1 MEEMTDYRNIVNMI
15 RKLFLFLFF
24 FCIILCEKFFSFTVC
39 FVHRGLFAPV
49 LLIFVLTCLLGVIF
63 FDFPF
68 GLGRE
73 EWDQFPLSVEELKT
87 IIRKIQSMSA
97 FPWFRFIAVVRQ
109 DLVALYQAALQ
120 DLGFGHVHAW
130 YWYKTTHNQEF
141 VSTLSSV
148 EVLLVAT
155 YCEKNKNNE
164 RKWDGT
170 SSNGRWK
177 SPLERHNHV
186 DLPGVSTVRFLDQ
199 NQKVVNRHEKPPAL
213 IAEFLDRFLPPGAN
227 VLVIGAGSGG
237 EVIGALASR
246 CGDIIALEP
255 DAYQFENLVRRMHRL
270 QSRSQKNPD
279 LKFLADVLQM
289 EGDAAE
295 GDDEPSGKAVLP
307 SCITCGDNFTEEEK
321 KENCYTCG
329 AYFHADRRIRKE
341 ICYTEDA
348 NGRYCSDACVPK
360 VIVAETQEQ

>member
-1 MEEMTDYRNIVNMI
+1 LT
-15 RKLFLFLFF
+15 F
-24 FCIILCEKFFSFTVC
+24 C

-49 LLIFVLTCLLGVIF
+49 LLIFVVTCLLGVIF

-73 EWDQFPLSVEELKT
+73 EWDQIPLSVEELKT

-97 FPWFRFIAVVRQ
+97 FPWFRFICVVRQ

-130 YWYKTTHNQEF
+130 YWYKTTDNEAF
-141 VSTLSSV
+141 VSTQCSV
-148 EVLLVAT
+148 QLLLVAT
-155 YCEKNKNNE
+155 YCEKNKNHE

-170 SSNGRWK
+170 SSNARWK
-177 SPLERHNHV
+177 SPLERHNLLA
-186 DLPGVSTVRFLDQ
+186 LPGVSTVRSRRFLDQ
-199 NQKVVNRHEKPPAL
+199 NQKVVNQHEKPPAL
-213 IAEFLDRFLPPGAN
+213 MREFLDRFLPPGAN

-270 QSRSQKNPD
+270 QSRSKKNPD
-279 LKFLADVLQM
+279 LKFLADVLHT

-295 GDDEPSGKAVLP
+295 VDDESSGEAVLP
-307 SCITCGDNFTEEEK
+307 SCITCGDNFNEGERRF
-321 KENCYTCG
+321 NCFTCG
-329 AYFHADRRIRKE
+329 ALFHPYTGMNND
-341 ICYTEDA
+341 ICFIEDG
-348 NGRYCSDACVPK
+348 NGAYCSVTCVPD
-360 VIVAETQEQ
+360 